1 MASLDGM
8 RERIQEIRSRALPDY
23 RVPARA
29 AGEAEAR
36 TLLAE
41 KAGTFA
47 VEDFRRFARSAGAD
61 QWNARRPSILRWGPG
76 LSQPQIN
83 NWVARITDTN
93 RAIGELWR
101 STADR
106 AYETYEQ
113 VRADRAPG
121 GDMLASLI
129 LYLKDPD
136 HFAVKI
142 PSLEQ
147 GAIALGIL
155 PSGRSYGYQEFNQA
169 VQRWRA
175 EYDVPAI
182 EVDIVLIESDPSR
195 KAHGPTSQDP
205 ISTESLQLLLERILA
220 DYARAREVEAF
231 GRNSEMWR
239 TFDQVR
245 NALIQMDEVSTR
257 ATLSVKPG
265 VGIGNWANVPWVG
278 ILDSRAAQSIRDGI
292 YCVYLFRR
300 DMSGVYIT
308 LNQGVTAPR
317 EKFGWQEAKGLLRT
331 RAGEVRRFSGTLV
344 DAGFHLDDAIDLRS
358 DGLGSDYEAST
369 IAHKLYERGAVPA
382 DDALRSDLGLA
393 LEAYERFIESTRPGG
408 SEDTVQVATPRSPQ
422 DFDRSEAFGAV
433 VEAIDASAFVFEPW
447 QLAAY
452 ATALRTKPFVILAG
466 VSGTGKSRLP
476 FLMAEATGGT
486 VHRIAV
492 RPDWTDSSDLL
503 GYTDIEGRFRPGQL
517 LSIARE
523 CSGSATHTVALLDE
537 MNLAR
542 VEQYFA
548 EALSAMEDRSRDRDG
563 GYATSPLMPQSGGD
577 WSDVGLPASLAVV
590 GTVNMDETTHGFSRK
605 VIDRAFTLELSDVDL
620 GQWKS
625 QAAATRP
632 TAAWQASAWYPRAT
646 RLGELGALSQ
656 REREQVT
663 SVVDALIAANGHLAD
678 AQLQLGYRTR
688 DEVALFVLHA
698 TELSDYFVT
707 KSGSRVDPLDL
718 AIHMKVLPRL
728 VGGTGAIRRC
738 LDGLL
743 LWSLDGSDDAASEEA
758 QSAVRR
764 WITAGRP
771 PSLDEARYPRTAARL
786 CLMRERL
793 DDEGFTSYWL

>member
-1 MASLDGM
+1 M
-8 RERIQEIRSRALPDY
+8 RERIQEIRGRALPDY
-23 RVPARA
+23 RLPVRK
-29 AGEAEAR
+29 AGEADAW

-41 KAGTFA
+41 KAGAFTA
-47 VEDFRRFARSAGAD
+47 DDFRRFARSAGAD
-61 QWNARRPSILRWGPG
+61 QWNSRGPSILRWGPG

-83 NWVARITDTN
+83 NWVARIADTN
-93 RAIGELWR
+93 HAIGELWG
-101 STADR
+101 STPER
-106 AYETYEQ
+106 VYETYDRL
-113 VRADRAPG
+113 RADRAPG

-129 LYLKDPD
+129 LYLKDPE

-142 PSLEQ
+142 PALEQ

-155 PSGRSYGYQEFNQA
+155 PSGRAYGYRDFNEA
-169 VQRWRA
+169 VQRWRT
-175 EYDVPAI
+175 EYDVPPN
-182 EVDIVLIESDPSR
+182 ELDVVLVESDPSR
-195 KAHGPTSQDP
+195 KAHGPTSQEP
-205 ISTESLQLLLERILA
+205 MNAESLQTLLERILT
-220 DYARAREVEAF
+220 DYTHAREAEAF
-231 GRNSEMWR
+231 GRNSEMWLI
-239 TFDQVR
+239 FDQAR
-245 NALIQMDEVSTR
+245 NAIVQMDEVSRR
-257 ATLSVKPG
+257 ATLSVKPSVG
-265 VGIGNWANVPWVG
+265 VGNWANVPWVG

-300 DMSGVYIT
+300 DMSGVYVT

-317 EKFGWQEAKGLLRT
+317 EKFGWQEAKSLLRS
-331 RAGEVRRFSGTLV
+331 RAEKVRRFSDALV
-344 DAGFHLDDAIDLRS
+344 NAGFRLDDAIDLRS
-358 DGLGSDYEAST
+358 EGLGSDYEAST
-369 IAHKLYERGAVPA
+369 IAYKLYERGAVP
-382 DDALRSDLGLA
+382 DDDELRSDLGLA
-393 LEAYERFIESTRPGG
+393 LDAYERFIQSTRPGG
-408 SEDTVQVATPRSPQ
+408 SEDTVQVSTSRPSG
-422 DFDRSEAFGAV
+422 DFDRGEAFGAV

-503 GYTDIEGRFRPGQL
+503 GYTDIEGHFRPGQL
-517 LSIARE
+517 LSIARD
-523 CSGSATHTVALLDE
+523 CSVKAMHTVALLDE

-563 GYATSPLMPQSGGD
+563 GYATSPLMPQAGD
-577 WSDVGLPASLAVV
+577 GWSEVGLPANMAVV

-625 QAAATRP
+625 RASTPPPATGWR
-632 TAAWQASAWYPRAT
+632 ASAWYPRAT
-646 RLGELGALSQ
+646 RLGELGVLSQ
-656 REREQVT
+656 SEREHVT
-663 SVVDALIAANGHLAD
+663 TVVDALIAANRHLAD

-698 TELSDYFVT
+698 SELADYFVT
-707 KSGSRVDPLDL
+707 KSGSRVDSLDL

-743 LWSLDGSDDAASEEA
+743 TWSLSGSSDGALEEA
-758 QSAVRR
+758 ESAVAR

-771 PSLDEARYPRTAARL
+771 PSFDDARYPRTAARL